1 MKHQKLIEKMT
12 REEKASLCSGRDCW
26 HFKGIERLDIPDIMV
41 SDGPH
46 GLRKQGDEKM
56 DNMGI
61 NSSYPATC
69 FPPAVTAAC
78 SWDREL
84 IYKMG
89 EALGEECLKEKV
101 SILLGPGVNI
111 KRSPL
116 CGRNFEYFSED
127 PYLAG
132 QLGEAWVKGVQ
143 SKGVGTSLKHFAANN
158 QETRRFTVSSVVDER
173 TLREIYLPAFENVVK
188 KAQPWTVMNAY
199 NRLNGEYCAECKKLL
214 TDILKNEWG
223 HEGIV
228 ITDWGAENE
237 IVDGIKA
244 GQQIEMPSSN
254 GIAERRILKALED
267 GTLDESVL
275 DESVDRILDIIFR
288 AKETLDKGDF
298 SFSAEEH
305 DALARKIADES
316 MVLLKNENSILPL
329 DREKNYAVIGELA
342 VSPRYQGAG
351 SSKINPLK
359 LDNAL
364 DALLEA
370 GVKCEFAKG
379 YDKNKSSS
387 LDDRLIGEACRIA
400 KKSAAAIIFVGL
412 TDDYESEGY
421 DRTSMKLPAAHNELI
436 NAVYAVNK
444 NIIVVLSCGSPVE
457 MPWISKAQ
465 ALLNSYLG
473 GQAGGHAVADILTGK
488 VNPSGKL
495 AETFPVCLEDNPT
508 YKTFPGSTITSE
520 YREGLYV
527 GYRYYD
533 TVEKDVLFPF
543 GYGLSYTQF
552 KYSALKISKRTINHG
567 DEVDVSYTVANI
579 GNVAGA
585 ESTQIYVSDADST
598 VYRPSKEL
606 KEFTKVFLQPGEEK
620 RVTVHLDTRAFAFY
634 NTLIN
639 DWTVEDGVFHVLIGT
654 NSRDIRLKG
663 SLRIRPAENPDP
675 IEDLRAIAPVYYTGR
690 VSDVPDS
697 QFEAVLGHS
706 IPAREYSEN
715 HIFNMTNTFEDAKNT
730 KWGKR
735 IYKAVLSSAESSVSS
750 SGEDAHHIAM
760 TSVQTPIKSII
771 FASGGAITEEMGKA
785 ILMILNNKS
794 VGKNIFKVLK
804 EFLSSLKAVKNLLDS
819 L

>member
-12 REEKASLCSGRDCW
+12 IEEKASLCSGKDCW
-26 HFKGIERLDIPDIMV
+26 HFKGIERLGLPEIMV

-69 FPPAVTAAC
+69 FPPAVTIAC

-84 IYKMG
+84 VYKMG

-101 SILLGPGVNI
+101 SILLGPGINI

-214 TDILKNEWG
+214 TDILKKEWG

-244 GQQIEMPSSN
+244 GQQIEMPSSG
-254 GIAERRILKALED
+254 GIAERRILKAIED
-267 GTLDESVL
+267 GMLEESVL
-275 DESVDRILDIIFR
+275 DESVDRIIDIILK

-298 SFSAEEH
+298 TFNPEEH

-316 MVLLKNENSILPL
+316 MVLLKNENDLLPL
-329 DREKNYAVIGELA
+329 NLEKTYAVIGDLA
-342 VSPRYQGAG
+342 ISPRYQGAG
-351 SSKINPLK
+351 SSKINPIK

-379 YDKNKSSS
+379 YDKDKSGTP
-387 LDDRLIGEACRIA
+387 DDRLIGEACRIA
-400 KKSAAAIIFVGL
+400 KKSDGAIIFVGL
-412 TDDYESEGY
+412 TENYESEGY

-436 NAVYAVNK
+436 NAVCAVNK
-444 NIIVVLSCGSPVE
+444 NVVVVLACGSPVE
-457 MPWISKAQ
+457 MPWVSKVQ
-465 ALLNSYLG
+465 GLLNSYLG

-495 AETFPVCLEDNPT
+495 AETFPLRLEDNPT
-508 YKTFPGSTITSE
+508 YKTFPGSTVTTE

-543 GYGLSYTQF
+543 GFGLSYTQF

-567 DEVDVSYTVANI
+567 DEVDVSFTVANV

-585 ESTQIYVSDADST
+585 ESTQIYVSDAEST
-598 VYRPSKEL
+598 VYRPAKEL
-606 KEFTKVFLQPGEEK
+606 KEFTKVYLEPGEEK

-634 NTLIN
+634 NTLTD
-639 DWTVEDGVFHVLIGT
+639 DWTVEDGVFHVLIG
-654 NSRDIRLKG
+654 NSSRDIRLRG
-663 SLRIRPAENPDP
+663 SLKIRPAENPDP
-675 IEDLRAIAPVYYTGR
+675 MENLREIAPVYYTGKI
-690 VSDVPDS
+690 SDVPDS
-697 QFEAVLGHS
+697 QFEAILGHS
-706 IPAREYSEN
+706 IPPREYSEN
-715 HIFNMTNTFEDAKNT
+715 HIFNMTSTFEDAKNT
-730 KWGKR
+730 KWGKK
-735 IYKAVLSSAESSVSS
+735 IYKAVLSSAEASVKS
-750 SGEDAHHIAM
+750 SGEDSRHIAM
-760 TSVQTPIKSII
+760 TSVQTPLKSII
-771 FASGGAITEEMGKA
+771 FASGGAITEEMGEA

-794 VGKNIFKVLK
+794 VGKNIFKVFK
-804 EFLSSLKAVKNLLDS
+804 EFLSSLKTVKNLLNS